1 MQLIVLDIETNIHT
15 GYPVVITVSPPDPE
29 GPVLIRPSDTADLAL
44 LVEHL
49 SGPDILLVGHNI
61 AFDLAT
67 LQTHLPVL
75 RDSIWSLYKRGRVS
89 DTMVREKLIR
99 CAQGTLSDEDEF
111 DVQGDGYSLEAL
123 TNKYLQQSMDKSSGS
138 WRMRFHE
145 LESLPTSEW
154 PPSAVAYCI
163 GDVSHPRTIW
173 HKQLEQDPR
182 LLLFPRSPQGGE
194 SDNPNP
200 TLDPRL
206 STGLL
211 LNETQQCRAALA
223 LQLMSQGG
231 ISTDPRAV
239 AELEGAWTR
248 EVAEGRQLA
257 SRYFTPAKHSATKTM
272 FDVPPLDPTKC
283 LERLRADVADE
294 YTRLNLPVPRT
305 DPSPRN
311 LQGVVKT
318 DEDTLSVCT
327 SPAIKA
333 LADMTSTSKLLT
345 SFLPVL
351 QAGTTSPLHP
361 SYDILKA
368 TGRTSCFKPNVQ
380 QLPRKGGV
388 RECFVPRPGY
398 VFIECLVPGTRILTA
413 DLRWVPIE
421 SIQKGQKLVG
431 FDESLGFR
439 RSKFQKATV
448 LNNERV
454 VKPCY
459 RITTDRG
466 VVTASENHSWV
477 TRRDKDLPAEHRS
490 YRGTRCWMKTKD
502 MRAGDRISF
511 FCDPWE
517 FDGSYEGGWLSGM
530 FDGEGWVSG
539 SDGASGI
546 GIAQNDGPIYDRLV
560 RDFTDRGFALDIR
573 KAKIGTC
580 NKIRFEGEK
589 AILRVLGTY
598 RPQRLLNNAGDR
610 CWAGKSTWGNKSK
623 PATVLSVE
631 YVGEQEVLALQTD
644 TKTFVAEGFLSHNC
658 DYSQIE
664 LCALAQAQLYL
675 LGRSS
680 MADAIRQGKDLHLVT
695 ASVLLGLPYDTVA
708 RTYKTDPKVKEA
720 RQLSKAANFGYPGGM
735 GPDKFVKYARV
746 GYGLT
751 LTVEQ
756 SQQLK
761 QAWLRAYPE
770 QKLYFAHISR
780 QLACGGGDKFDLVQ
794 LVSGRIRGQCG
805 FCDGSNSY
813 FQGLAADGAKHAL
826 YLVALEAYSMPESPL
841 YGCIGGAFIHDE
853 IILEDPESKAS
864 QAAKRLGYLMVKAME
879 QYIPDVP
886 IKAEPLIMR
895 RLYKAAEP
903 TFGPDGELIPW
914 EPS

>member
-15 GYPVVITVSPPDPE
+15 GYPVVITVSPPN
-29 GPVLIRPSDTADLAL
+29 GNTQLIRPGDTTMLQWLVDMMGGESTVL
-44 LVEHL
+44 L
-49 SGPDILLVGHNI
+49 GHNI

-75 RDSIWSLYKRGRVS
+75 RDSIWSLYKRGRIS

-111 DVQGDGYSLEAL
+111 DVAGDGYSLAAL
-123 TNKYLQQSMDKSSGS
+123 SAKYLQQSLDKSSGS
-138 WRMRFHE
+138 WRLRFHE
-145 LESLPTSEW
+145 LENLPTSEW
-154 PPSAVAYCI
+154 PPSAIAYCTQ
-163 GDVSHPRTIW
+163 DVSTPRTIW
-173 HKQLEQDPR
+173 HKQLEQDSR

-223 LQLMSQGG
+223 LQLMTQGG
-231 ISTDPRAV
+231 ISTDSVAV
-239 AELEGAWTR
+239 SQLEGAWTR

-257 SRYFTPAKHSATKTM
+257 SRYFTPAKHSQTKVL
-272 FDVPPLDPTKC
+272 FDQPAYDPTKC
-283 LERLRADVADE
+283 LERLRQDVEAE

-305 DPSPRN
+305 DPSTRN
-311 LQGVVKT
+311 PQGVVKT
-318 DEDTLSVCT
+318 DEDTLSICT

-368 TGRTSCFKPNVQ
+368 TGRTSCYKPNIQ

-398 VFIECLVPGTRILTA
+398 VFIEA
-413 DLRWVPIE
+413 
-421 SIQKGQKLVG
+421 
-431 FDESLGFR
+431 
-439 RSKFQKATV
+439 
-448 LNNERV
+448 
-454 VKPCY
+454 
-459 RITTDRG
+459 
-466 VVTASENHSWV
+466 
-477 TRRDKDLPAEHRS
+477 
-490 YRGTRCWMKTKD
+490 
-502 MRAGDRISF
+502 
-511 FCDPWE
+511 
-517 FDGSYEGGWLSGM
+517 
-530 FDGEGWVSG
+530 
-539 SDGASGI
+539 
-546 GIAQNDGPIYDRLV
+546 
-560 RDFTDRGFALDIR
+560 
-573 KAKIGTC
+573 
-580 NKIRFEGEK
+580 
-589 AILRVLGTY
+589 
-598 RPQRLLNNAGDR
+598 
-610 CWAGKSTWGNKSK
+610 
-623 PATVLSVE
+623 
-631 YVGEQEVLALQTD
+631 
-644 TKTFVAEGFLSHNC
+644 

-695 ASVLLGLPYDTVA
+695 ASVLLGLPYDVVA

-826 YLVALEAYSMPESPL
+826 YLTALEAYSDSTSPL
-841 YGCIGGAFIHDE
+841 YGCVGGAFIHDE
-853 IILEDPESKAS
+853 IILEAPADRAP

-903 TFGPDGELIPW
+903 VFGPDGELIPW